1 MQHTEARHNAFYAEY
16 QHYQHTETLK
26 GLYPLGYG
34 EWLETELEA
43 ARAEAQ
49 EASIREVDMPY

>member
-16 QHYQHTETLK
+16 QHYRYTVTVMGEH
-26 GLYPLGYG
+26 PLSYG
-34 EWLETELEA
+34 EWLEMELEA